1 MNFKRIGQNDLVEG
15 FAVIKNCEKKTSQRG
30 STYLDMTLADKDGT
44 INAKMWDIREGDEVF
59 PPNTFVKVRGQLTQF
74 NGADQLKIDLIRRT
88 EERDNVNITDF
99 VPVAD
104 YTGEFMLSKI
114 KKVISSFKDEDLKKL
129 TETLICENE
138 EKLLYFPAAF
148 KLHHA
153 FRSGLLMHTLSIV
166 RLAEKV
172 CEVYPFVNRDL
183 LLCGA
188 ILHDIC
194 KLDEYQAGD
203 TGIASAYTVEGELI
217 GHLVMGAI
225 KIDKAA
231 EKLGTPKEKT
241 MLIEHM
247 LISHHGIPEYGAAVR
262 PRFLEA
268 ELLSQLDLMDATV
281 FEVVS
286 AVSPLKTGEFSTRQW
301 ALDDRRFYRHPFEN
315 FDEKTNLE

>member
-15 FAVIKNCEKKTSQRG
+15 FAVIKSCEKKTSQRG
-30 STYLDMTLADKDGT
+30 TTYLDLILADTDGT
-44 INAKMWDIREGDEVF
+44 INAKMWDFRETDIY
-59 PPNTFVKVRGQLTQF
+59 PPNTLVKVRGQMTQF
-74 NGADQLKIDLIRRT
+74 NGADQLKIERIRKA
-88 EERDNVNITDF
+88 EQSDGVNISDY
-99 VPVAD
+99 VPTAD
-104 YTGEFMLSKI
+104 YPCDFMLSEI
-114 KKVISSFKDEDLKKL
+114 RKVVDSFKDEDLKKL
-129 TETLICENE
+129 AATVLDENE
-138 EKLLYFPAAF
+138 ERLLYFPAAF

-153 FRSGLLMHTLSIV
+153 FRGGLLMHTLTIV
-166 RLAEKV
+166 RLAERV
-172 CEVYPFVNRDL
+172 CEIYPFANRDL

-188 ILHDIC
+188 ILHDIS
-194 KLDEYQAGD
+194 KLDEFNAGD
-203 TGIASAYTVEGELI
+203 TGIASGYTVAGELI

-231 EKLGTPKEKT
+231 EKLGTPRDKA

-268 ELLSQLDLMDATV
+268 ELLAQLDLLDATV

-286 AVSPLKTGEFSTRQW
+286 AVEPLKTGEFSTRQW
-301 ALDDRRFYRHPFEN
+301 ALDDRRFYRHPYQS